1 MTVRGNEL
9 ELIGAVEPNGTLNI
23 PLKAVYTPT
32 GELFFGV
39 SGYNVTTQAYIWKKL
54 QSAMTE
60 VEILKC
66 PVVREAADSGKT
78 PFLIKAIGEMEQVCY
93 KVIYV
98 SPIRYE
104 MLKMLN

>member
-54 QSAMTE
+54 QTAMTE

-66 PVVREAADSGKT
+66 PLIRENVDSGKA
-78 PFLIKAIGEMEQVCY
+78 PFLIKAIGEMEQVC
-93 KVIYV
+93 
-98 SPIRYE
+98 
-104 MLKMLN
+104 